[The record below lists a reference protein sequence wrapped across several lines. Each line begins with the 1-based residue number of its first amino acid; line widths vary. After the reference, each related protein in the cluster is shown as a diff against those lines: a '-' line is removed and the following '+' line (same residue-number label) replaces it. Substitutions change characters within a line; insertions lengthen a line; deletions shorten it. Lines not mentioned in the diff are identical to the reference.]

1 MSIYTER
8 VIKLK
13 KWFTDA
19 RFGMFI
25 HWGKYALTGNGEWA
39 EFSGR
44 DGGSPENFN
53 PQHFDPDQWAE
64 LAWNAGMRYIVFTTK
79 HHDGFCMFDSK
90 YTDYKVTNT
99 PFGKDVTRMVF
110 DAFRKKGF
118 RIGVYHSLIGWHH
131 PHYLPDRN
139 DPRGKNGE
147 TNFPNVIDGVYQKY
161 LYDSVEQLMT
171 EYGKI
176 DILFWDYCTE
186 WKRPE
191 YFKPDEL
198 LAMIRKHQPD
208 IIIND
213 RMTVDR
219 TTHHKYAGD
228 YRTPECAVPN
238 RAPSE
243 MWEACASATSSWGY
257 IKGDNTYK
265 SAETVATAL
274 MGCVSKN
281 GNLLLNFA
289 PDGDG
294 VIQENAVRT
303 MKELAVWF
311 QNNGEAVYGCHKS
324 EIPAPDLYCLT
335 QKGKYIYLYLPFVP
349 IGHIMV
355 PALRGRSS
363 RAVLLRTG
371 KECNVSMWGLDHA
384 MPFECRIVPDRD
396 VRPGDVIR
404 IELDGT
410 YFENDSDKDG
420 SMK

>member
-1 MSIYTER
+1 M
-8 VIKLK
+8 KN
-13 KWFTDA
+13 WFTDA

-25 HWGKYALTGNGEWA
+25 HWGKYSLAGNGEWA

-53 PQHFDPDQWAE
+53 PKNFNPDEWAE
-64 LAWNAGMRYIVFTTK
+64 LAWNAGMRYVVFTTK

-118 RIGVYHSLIGWHH
+118 RIGVYHSLIDWHH
-131 PHYLPDRN
+131 PHYLPDKN
-139 DPRGKNGE
+139 DPRGRNGE
-147 TNFPNVIDGVYQKY
+147 TDFPDVVEGVYQKY

-191 YFKPDEL
+191 YFNPDEL
-198 LAMIRKHQPD
+198 IAMIRKHQPD
-208 IIIND
+208 ILIND
-213 RMTVDR
+213 RMTIDR
-219 TTHHKYAGD
+219 NSHRKYIGD

-238 RAPSE
+238 SAPSE
-243 MWEACASATSSWGY
+243 VWEACASATSSWGY
-257 IKGDNTYK
+257 VNGDNTYK

-294 VIQENAVRT
+294 VIRENAVKT

-311 QNNGEAVYGCHKS
+311 KNNGEAVYGCHKS
-324 EIPAPDLYCLT
+324 EIPTPYMYCLT
-335 QKGKYIYLYLPFVP
+335 QKGRYVYLYLPFIP

-355 PALRGRSS
+355 PELRGRSS
-363 RAVLLRTG
+363 KAVLLRTG
-371 KECNVSMWGLDHA
+371 SECQVSMWGLDHA
-384 MPFECRIVPDRD
+384 MPFECRIVPSKDAM
-396 VRPGDVIR
+396 PGDVIR

-410 YFENDSDKDG
+410 YEDNDSDNDG